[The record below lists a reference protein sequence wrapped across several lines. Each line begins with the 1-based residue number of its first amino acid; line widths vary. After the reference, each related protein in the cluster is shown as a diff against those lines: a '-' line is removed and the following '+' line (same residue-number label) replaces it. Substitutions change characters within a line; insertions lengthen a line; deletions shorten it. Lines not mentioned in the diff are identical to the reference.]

1 MAKCFDNIILS
12 DVTYDILEAG
22 ADRKT
27 MEVVYD
33 MSENNT
39 IRIAGDPDL
48 KRCTKVV
55 RSVGQ
60 RTQIA
65 PKESGLTI
73 VLPLMASASAKDAR
87 INGDCVSTARCSL
100 TGIKWG

>member
-73 VLPLMASASAKDAR
+73 VLPLTGFSFSEGCKD
-87 INGDCVSTARCSL
+87 
-100 TGIKWG
+100 